1 MSAPDQNKFLQNKS
15 PIASDFPESLY
26 AGKCICLIGGKLQG
40 VEAAYLAKKAGL
52 IVVLIDRNP
61 SALAQ
66 SLCDEFHCFDITK
79 DKSRFISI
87 SESSDFMIPVNE
99 NEETIAFLKSVSNEI
114 KCPLLFDFDAY
125 EISCD
130 KTKSKNYFKTV
141 GVPTPADKPDEPP
154 YFVKP
159 PSESGSVGARIIHS
173 NDELKSVPPNYLIEE
188 YLTGPVISLEVVGDG
203 KDYTVVKETLI
214 HIDDVWDC
222 CMVTPLPSNEIYRKI
237 TFDLAKGLR
246 LKGIMDVEA
255 ISSQK
260 GWKVLEIDARFPS
273 QTPTCV
279 YFSSG
284 VNLLLLLI
292 EAFSNPEF
300 KEKGLP
306 NSTNKKYENAYC
318 IFEHFRKEDGKLISG
333 GEHLISA
340 GSNFHP
346 FAADINENG
355 IEIFESTLNG
365 AGGSTGEN
373 SYSAYTVI
381 TYAKTEAETKEK
393 RKRAMSFILE
403 TSFQVRP
410 AASRRPDL
418 ENKN

>member
-1 MSAPDQNKFLQNKS
+1 MSFSAQCQF
-15 PIASDFPESLY
+15 PIHSDFESKY
-26 AGKCICLIGGKLQG
+26 AGKSICLIGGKLQG
-40 VEAAYLAKKAGL
+40 VEAAYLAKKAG
-52 IVVLIDRNP
+52 ISVILIDKNP

-66 SLCDEFHCFDITK
+66 NICDEFHCFDITK

-87 SESSDFMIPVNE
+87 SENSDFMIPVNE
-99 NEETIAFLKSVSNEI
+99 NEETIAFLESVSGEI

-125 EISCD
+125 RISSD
-130 KTKSKNYFKTV
+130 KSKSKEYFKKI

-159 PSESGSVGARIIHS
+159 PSESGSIGARIIHS
-173 NDELKSVPPNYLIEE
+173 DDELKTVPANFLIEE
-188 YLTGPVISLEVVGDG
+188 YLEGPVISLEIIGNG
-203 KDYTVVKETLI
+203 KDYTVVKETYI

-222 CMVTPLPSNEIYRKI
+222 FMVTPLPRDEIYQKI
-237 TFDLAKGLR
+237 AFDLASGLN

-273 QTPTCV
+273 QTPICV

-292 EAFSNPEF
+292 EAFTNPDF
-300 KEKGLP
+300 KEKGLSV
-306 NSTNKKYENAYC
+306 STNPKYENAYC
-318 IFEHFRKEDGKLISG
+318 IFEHFQKKGNELISG

-340 GSNFHP
+340 GSSFRP
-346 FAADINENG
+346 FAADSASSG
-355 IEIFESTLNG
+355 IEIFEC
-365 AGGSTGEN
+365 AGHDG
-373 SYSAYTVI
+373 YRAYTVI

-393 RKRAMSFILE
+393 REKAMSLILN
-403 TSFQVRP
+403 Q
-410 AASRRPDL
+410 
-418 ENKN
+418 K